1 MPDYQQLYGKYRGVV
16 TDNNDL
22 TGRGCVRAKLPAFDD
37 LELGWALPC
46 SPYAGDGVGLFLIPP
61 KGANV
66 WIEFEGGDVESPI
79 WCGCFWDLLKAP
91 VIPALPFKKVLK
103 TDSATITLDD
113 TPGIGK
119 VTIETKTGFAI
130 SLGPTGLEI
139 KNPMGASIT
148 MTGPKVAINGTA
160 LEVT

>member
-1 MPDYQQLYGKYRGVV
+1 MCA
-16 TDNNDL
+16 TL
-22 TGRGCVRAKLPAFDD
+22 TAFDD

-46 SPYAGDGVGLFLIPP
+46 SPYAGNGVGLFLVPP
-61 KGANV
+61 KGAHV

-79 WCGCFWDLLKAP
+79 WSGCFWDLLEAP
-91 VIPALPFKKVLK
+91 VKPAVPFKKVLK

-119 VTIETKTGFAI
+119 VTIETQTGFSI
-130 SLGPTGLEI
+130 SLGPTGVEI
-139 KNPMGASIT
+139 KNPTGASIT

-160 LEVT
+160 LEVM